1 MKRLFLLTIM
11 LGLVTSAVAQGDMVS
26 LQQSDKTSSGMQ
38 TKKRFMPTGK
48 RIDREI
54 NKNVFAYK
62 GELALGL
69 TASYGTLTS
78 DNSDIFAILEKINA
92 SGFVTTVSPFVSYFV
107 ANNTSIGLRLG
118 YTHMGGKLDNM
129 DINLGE
135 QNDVSISI
143 PWVNLANNT
152 VRMSAFL
159 RNYASIDEAGR
170 FGVFSEIEASY
181 AFGSNE
187 FSFRSGD
194 EEQPTYTDSK
204 NMTIKLWFNPG
215 LAVYMFP
222 NVCATISFGMGGFK
236 YSSVK
241 QYDENG
247 NLTGTRDTSKLR
259 FRLNLADIN
268 FGLNIHLW
276 NKNKKSKR

>member
-1 MKRLFLLTIM
+1 MS
-11 LGLVTSAVAQGDMVS
+11 V
-26 LQQSDKTSSGMQ
+26 
-38 TKKRFMPTGK
+38 
-48 RIDREI
+48 
-54 NKNVFAYK
+54 
-62 GELALGL
+62 
-69 TASYGTLTS
+69 
-78 DNSDIFAILEKINA
+78 KI
-92 SGFVTTVSPFVSYFV
+92 TVSPFVSYFV

-241 QYDENG
+241 Q
-247 NLTGTRDTSKLR
+247 
-259 FRLNLADIN
+259 
-268 FGLNIHLW
+268 
-276 NKNKKSKR
+276 